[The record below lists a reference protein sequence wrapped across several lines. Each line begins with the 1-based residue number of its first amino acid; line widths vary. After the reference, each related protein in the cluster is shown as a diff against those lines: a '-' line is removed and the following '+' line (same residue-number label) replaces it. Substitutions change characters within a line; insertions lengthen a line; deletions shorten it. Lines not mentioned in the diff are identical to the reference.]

1 MEVYPL
7 EDMTQFK
14 LLWVESNG
22 KLGALLSMIERNR
35 TWARILENKMADI
48 RQTDPDALFI
58 VYAGQGHTSWLM
70 PYSLPKFFANEHPAV
85 VELSLDGPQTF
96 TSLFTVWGKDDPFF
110 DFLSTPALYY
120 WTGADKRALARNS
133 GFDYNL
139 VIPSRT
145 WEAVKRIYKTE
156 LNLGALEYANSVSRS
171 ICTGE
176 SVRKINYTYPAW
188 LLYTATML
196 ATGSFCIYF
205 GGSFTDALF
214 SGLIGIIIGLL
225 PVQRLGLNLFSK
237 TLVESTV
244 SGFFAFLP
252 AAFGIPSSPDKIMTG
267 TIMLLIPGMS
277 VGNAMK
283 DMMSGDLIAGIL
295 EITEALVT
303 ALAIVLGFAAAL
315 IVFGRY
321 NYG

>member
-1 MEVYPL
+1 MKELFEYSARL
-7 EDMTQFK
+7 AAQI
-14 LLWVESNG
+14 VENG
-22 KLGALLSMIERNR
+22 GEISRAEESVIRICKSAGAKNINVFIIPSMIFASAEFGGERY
-35 TWARILENKMADI
+35 TA
-48 RQTDPDALFI
+48 F
-58 VYAGQGHTSWLM
+58 
-70 PYSLPKFFANEHPAV
+70 
-85 VELSLDGPQTF
+85 
-96 TSLFTVWGKDDPFF
+96 
-110 DFLSTPALYY
+110 
-120 WTGADKRALARNS
+120 
-133 GFDYNL
+133 
-139 VIPSRT
+139 
-145 WEAVKRIYKTE
+145 KRIYKTE

-176 SVRKINYTYPAW
+176 SARKINYTYPAW